1 LKAEILVWNHHDT
14 KLECIK
20 KRRKVASLAVQ
31 WLRLHAF
38 TGVGTG
44 SIPNW
49 GTKISLATWRSQG
62 GGKQKRWR
70 KTGNNT
76 TIHQV
81 TEIINCGHKMQ
92 YNSPIQR
99 NAPKYE
105 SYAE

>member
-1 LKAEILVWNHHDT
+1 MSYPPSEFLSHLKAEILVWNHHDT

-62 GGKQKRWR
+62 GENKKGGERLE
-70 KTGNNT
+70 T
-76 TIHQV
+76 TQLSI
-81 TEIINCGHKMQ
+81 K
-92 YNSPIQR
+92 
-99 NAPKYE
+99 
-105 SYAE
+105 

>member
-1 LKAEILVWNHHDT
+1 MLS
-14 KLECIK
+14 LEWAQ
-20 KRRKVASLAVQ
+20 VPSLIGE
-31 WLRLHAF
+31 LRSHLPRGEAK
-38 TGVGTG
+38 GE
-44 SIPNW
+44 
-49 GTKISLATWRSQG
+49 
-62 GGKQKRWR
+62 GKQKRWR